1 MEIGQHIYLSSQ
13 KDGVIS
19 SVVNTYKIVVVLMDC
34 IVLKYEK
41 LLK

>member
-1 MEIGQHIYLSSQ
+1 MFARQ
-13 KDGVIS
+13 
-19 SVVNTYKIVVVLMDC
+19 SVMNIYKIVVILKDC